1 MEMRE
6 RIINVLS
13 EQLGVDKSEISD
25 ESNLVNDLG
34 ADSLDVVEIIMA
46 LEKEFDLTIPDSEVD
61 GIKTV
66 GDLVKKAEKL
76 NSGK

>member
-13 EQLGVDKSEISD
+13 EQLGVNKSEISD

-76 NSGK
+76 NSGQ

>member
-13 EQLGVDKSEISD
+13 EQLGVNKSEISD

-76 NSGK
+76 NSSK

>member
-13 EQLGVDKSEISD
+13 EQLGVNKSEISD